1 MQIAAGS
8 KIIMIGDSVTDAG
21 RTQPVGE
28 GLFDPMGRGYVNM
41 VDALIGATYPERKI
55 RLINMG
61 NSGNTVRDLEARWK
75 RDVLDMR
82 PDWLSIMIGINDVW
96 RQFDSPLRP
105 EQSVPLNEY
114 EVVLRRI
121 IELEAPTLKGLV
133 LMTPFYIEDRPE
145 DAMRRRMDEYGAVV
159 RRLATD
165 YEAIFVDTQA
175 AFDAALEHYYPAS
188 LAWDRIHPNQIGHAI
203 LAKVFLNAVGFDWN
217 H

>member
-1 MQIAAGS
+1 MKIAAGS

-41 VDALIGATYPERKI
+41 ADAFIGATYPERKI

-61 NSGNTVRDLEARWK
+61 NSGNTVRDLETRWQ

-82 PDWLSIMIGINDVW
+82 PDWLSVMIGINDVW

-105 EQSVPLNEY
+105 EQAVSLDVY
-114 EVVLRRI
+114 EATYRRI
-121 IELEAPTLKGLV
+121 LEKVAPTLQGLV
-133 LMTPFYIEDRPE
+133 LMTPFYIEDRRE

-159 RRLATD
+159 RRLAAD
-165 YEAIFVDTQA
+165 YEAIFVDAQA
-175 AFDAALEHYYPAS
+175 AFDASLEHYYPAS
-188 LAWDRIHPNQIGHAI
+188 LAWDRIHPNQIGHAV
-203 LAKVFLNAVGFDWN
+203 LARAFLNAVGFDWN